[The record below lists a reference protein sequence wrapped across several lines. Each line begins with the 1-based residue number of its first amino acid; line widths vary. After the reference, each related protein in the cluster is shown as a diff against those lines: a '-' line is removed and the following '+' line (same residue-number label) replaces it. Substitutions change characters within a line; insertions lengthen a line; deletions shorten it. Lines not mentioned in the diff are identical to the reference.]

1 MIKDCI
7 SFPTNSRQLLSYNP
21 YSFTLTQN
29 SELGCGSDAAWEKL
43 SSEESIWLIGMTS
56 KHLRV
61 FILNMGSTNF
71 LFFFFFSGWHWS
83 RLRLYV
89 QECFDADWLKR
100 KTHTRPSLSKQQRI
114 QWQVIM
120 LPFALS
126 SGQHKGTSLICSLSR
141 PENRQ
146 FIQSSAIYFML
157 SNISLEQ
164 KLH

>member
-71 LFFFFFSGWHWS
+71 LFFFFFFRMALKQIEVVCARVFWR
-83 RLRLYV
+83 RLA
-89 QECFDADWLKR
+89 EEKDSH
-100 KTHTRPSLSKQQRI
+100 KTKSKQTAENTVAGDHAPLCPLIRPAQRNFTDL
-114 QWQVIM
+114 QLVKARKQ
-120 LPFALS
+120 
-126 SGQHKGTSLICSLSR
+126 
-141 PENRQ
+141 
-146 FIQSSAIYFML
+146 AIYSIQCHL
-157 SNISLEQ
+157 
-164 KLH
+164 LHAF